1 MKKSII
7 LLLRKTLKDKN
18 MKKIAFICFSALAF
32 VHTTLQAQQSY
43 SLEQCRQMALT
54 QNAQMR
60 ISANKT
66 MIAKQEK
73 REAATNFLPSIS
85 LAGGAMKA
93 DDGLLQIPMGGQTMK
108 LLDEGLYGG
117 AMASLPIFAGGQIYN
132 GHKLATLG
140 LEVSEL
146 QLRQTTNEVKL
157 TVEQYYWNI
166 VVLNE
171 KLQTLQQVEIMLDK
185 IRSDVK
191 VAVDA
196 GVKNRNDLLQVE
208 LRHNEIKSAV
218 INVENN
224 IKVCKMLLAQYIGV
238 DWENFDVQ
246 ATVTADLLSPEYL
259 FVNHAEHLE
268 TTVEYQLLSKAVEAS
283 KLEMRLNKG
292 QFLPTV
298 ALSGGYLYNDFMGPS
313 QNSFVGMVNV
323 SIPISWKASHS
334 VRKYKYRYQ
343 NAVTEF
349 DDGSEQLIIR
359 MQKAQIDLSNAYQLA
374 LIARN
379 SIEQSEENLRL
390 NEQYYKA
397 GTSSMSDLLE
407 AQQLFQQSRDKYA
420 EAYSKYEISKTEY
433 LQATGR

>member
-1 MKKSII
+1 
-7 LLLRKTLKDKN
+7 

-85 LAGGAMKA
+85 LAGCAMKA

-117 AMASLPIFAGGQIYN
+117 AMVSLPIFAGGQIYN

-259 FVNHAEHLE
+259 FVNHAEHLD

-292 QFLPTV
+292 KFLPTV

>member
-238 DWENFDVQ
+238 GWENFDVQ
-246 ATVTADLLSPEYL
+246 TTVTEDLLSPEYL
-259 FVNHAEHLE
+259 FVNHAEHLDA
-268 TTVEYQLLSKAVEAS
+268 TVEYQLLSKAVEAS

-407 AQQLFQQSRDKYA
+407 AQQLFQQSRDRCA

>member
-1 MKKSII
+1 
-7 LLLRKTLKDKN
+7 
-18 MKKIAFICFSALAF
+18 MKKIAFICFSVLAF
-32 VHTTLQAQQSY
+32 VHTTMQAQQSY

-93 DDGLLQIPMGGQTMK
+93 DDGLLQMPMGGQTMK
-108 LLDEGLYGG
+108 LLDEGIYGG
-117 AMASLPIFAGGQIYN
+117 VMASLPIFAGGQIYN

-140 LEVSEL
+140 VEVSEL

-171 KLQTLQQVEIMLDK
+171 KLQTLQQVEILLDK

-196 GVKNRNDLLQVE
+196 GVTNRNDLLQVE

-224 IKVCKMLLAQYIGV
+224 IKVCKMLLAQYVGV

-246 ATVTADLLSPEYL
+246 TTVTEDLLSPESL
-259 FVNHAEHLE
+259 FVNHAEHLDA
-268 TTVEYQLLSKAVEAS
+268 TVEYQLLSKAVDAS

-323 SIPISWKASHS
+323 SIPISWKAPHS

-343 NAVTEF
+343 NAVTEL
-349 DDGSEQLIIR
+349 DNGSEQLIIR
-359 MQKAQIDLSNAYQLA
+359 MQKAQIDLSNAYQQA

>member
-1 MKKSII
+1 
-7 LLLRKTLKDKN
+7 

-171 KLQTLQQVEIMLDK
+171 KLLTLQQVEIMLDK

-259 FVNHAEHLE
+259 FVDHAEHLD

-323 SIPISWKASHS
+323 SIPISWKATHS

>member
-1 MKKSII
+1 
-7 LLLRKTLKDKN
+7 
-18 MKKIAFICFSALAF
+18 MKKIAFICFSVLAF
-32 VHTTLQAQQSY
+32 VHTNLHAQQSY
-43 SLEQCRQMALT
+43 SLEQCQQMALT

-60 ISANKT
+60 VAANKT

-93 DDGLLQIPMGGQTMK
+93 DDGLLQMPMGGQTLK
-108 LLDEGLYGG
+108 LLDEGIYGG

-171 KLQTLQQVEIMLDK
+171 KLRTLQQVEILIDK

-196 GVKNRNDLLQVE
+196 GVTNRNDLLQVE

-224 IKVCKMLLAQYIGV
+224 IKVCKMLLAQYVGV
-238 DWENFDVQ
+238 DWVNFDVQ
-246 ATVTADLLSPEYL
+246 TMVTADLRSPEYL
-259 FVNHAEHLE
+259 FVNHAEHLDA
-268 TTVEYQLLSKAVEAS
+268 TVEYQLLSKAVDAS

-323 SIPISWKASHS
+323 SIPISWKAPHS
-334 VRKYKYRYQ
+334 VCKYKYRYQ

-349 DDGSEQLIIR
+349 DNGSEQLIIR
-359 MQKAQIDLSNAYQLA
+359 MQKAQIDLSNAYQQA

>member
-1 MKKSII
+1 
-7 LLLRKTLKDKN
+7 

-259 FVNHAEHLE
+259 FVNHAEHLD

-343 NAVTEF
+343 NAVIEF

>member
-1 MKKSII
+1 
-7 LLLRKTLKDKN
+7 

-171 KLQTLQQVEIMLDK
+171 KLRTLQQVEIMLDK

-259 FVNHAEHLE
+259 FVNHAEHLD

-349 DDGSEQLIIR
+349 DNGSEQLIIR

>member
-1 MKKSII
+1 
-7 LLLRKTLKDKN
+7 

-108 LLDEGLYGG
+108 LLDKGLYGG

-259 FVNHAEHLE
+259 FVNHAEHLD

-349 DDGSEQLIIR
+349 DDGSEQLMIR

>member
-1 MKKSII
+1 
-7 LLLRKTLKDKN
+7 

-43 SLEQCRQMALT
+43 SLEQCRQMAMT

-108 LLDEGLYGG
+108 MLDEGTFGG
-117 AMASLPIFAGGQIYN
+117 AMVTMPIFAGGKIYYGN
-132 GHKLATLG
+132 KLAKLG
-140 LEVSEL
+140 VELSEL
-146 QLRQTTNEVKL
+146 QLRQTRNEVTL
-157 TVEQYYWNI
+157 TVDQYYWNI

-171 KLQTLQQVEIMLDK
+171 KLKTLQHVSALLEK
-185 IRSDVK
+185 ICSDAK
-191 VAVDA
+191 AAVDA
-196 GVKNRNDLLQVE
+196 GIKNRNDLLQVE
-208 LRHNEIKSAV
+208 LRKNETQSAV
-218 INVENN
+218 IDIQNN
-224 IKVCKMLLAQYIGV
+224 IAICKMLLAQYIGT
-238 DWENFDVQ
+238 DMNSFDVQ
-246 ATVTADLLSPEYL
+246 TAVSTELRSPEHLY
-259 FVNHAEHLE
+259 VNHNERLE
-268 TTVEYQLLSKAVEAS
+268 TTVEYQLLSKAVDAS
-283 KLEMRLNKG
+283 KLEKHLNTE

-298 ALSGGYLYNDFMGPS
+298 ALQGGYLYNDFMGPS
-313 QNSFVGMVNV
+313 QNSFVGMLNV
-323 SIPISWKASHS
+323 SIPISWKAPFS
-334 VRKYKYRYQ
+334 VRKYKLRHQ

-349 DDGSEQLIIR
+349 NNGSEQLMIR
-359 MQKAQIDLSNAYQLA
+359 MQKAQIGLSNAYQQA
-374 LIARN
+374 LIALN

-407 AQQLFQQSRDKYA
+407 AQQLYQQSRDKYA

>member
-1 MKKSII
+1 
-7 LLLRKTLKDKN
+7 

-108 LLDEGLYGG
+108 MLDEGLYGG

-171 KLQTLQQVEIMLDK
+171 KLRTLQQVEIMLDK

-259 FVNHAEHLE
+259 FVNHAEHLD